1 MLCPKED
8 EALTMRIYLDSRD
21 HIVLIERFSVEETNT
36 FEAAIRGG
44 SHELVFSMHN
54 IMECCAPLNQSTNQN
69 SVMKILNRLESMPHV
84 YIAEARIPALE
95 LMEGTRAFSEGRE
108 YGVVNPFVN
117 RFDEVVSPFN
127 RPATHD
133 YIEYGLANTIFE
145 LWQEDPSLF
154 QPYTAE
160 SRRLETIRNHDRSRS
175 DYRRHNRNFSNTVA
189 RDLKLYNIAF
199 PQGAVNDLAAWI
211 WASSNRCPS
220 LRLGY
225 EVFHKIV
232 RNVTDSGE
240 DSDIPDFAH
249 VDCVPYVDA
258 ITLDKRMRGYV
269 EQVDH
274 SIGTEYSQKLFGDVN
289 EIQTSIQNAA

>member
-1 MLCPKED
+1 
-8 EALTMRIYLDSRD
+8 MRIYLDSRD
-21 HIVLIERFSVEETNT
+21 HIVLTERFSVEKTNA

-84 YIAEARIPALE
+84 YIAETKIPALE
-95 LMEGTRAFSEGRE
+95 LMEGTRAFFEGRE
-108 YGVVNPFVN
+108 YGVINPFVA
-117 RFDEVVSPFN
+117 RFDEVVSPFS

-133 YIEYGLANTIFE
+133 YIKYGLAHTIFE
-145 LWQEDPSLF
+145 LWQEDPRLF

-160 SRRLETIRNHDRSRS
+160 SRQLETIRNHDRSRS
-175 DYRRHNRNFSNTVA
+175 DYRHHDRNFSNTVA

-199 PQGAVNDLAAWI
+199 PQEAVNDLAAWI
-211 WASSNRCPS
+211 WESPNRCPS

-240 DSDIPDFAH
+240 DSDIPDFGH
-249 VDCVPYVDA
+249 GDCVPYVDA
-258 ITLDKRMRGYV
+258 ITLDRRMRGYV
-269 EQVDH
+269 EQADR
-274 SIGTEYSQKLFGDVN
+274 SMGTEYSQKLFGDVN